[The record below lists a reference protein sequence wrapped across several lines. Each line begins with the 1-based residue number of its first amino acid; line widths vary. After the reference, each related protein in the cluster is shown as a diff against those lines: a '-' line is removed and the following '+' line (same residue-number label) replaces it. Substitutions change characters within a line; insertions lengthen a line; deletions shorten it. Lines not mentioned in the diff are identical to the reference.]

1 MSILGFDTI
10 LENAGESVNFNKSV
24 DVENGGVEE
33 AMEECALAIHA
44 IFEAMYSN
52 DSSEISAVTE
62 SAISGEEIV
71 SEGLNTKGLG
81 TKIGGAIK
89 SAYETMKNAVLK
101 VINGF
106 IELVNKL
113 KLDSKKF
120 VAQVARSEKASEVKI
135 SGYTFPSSSM
145 NFSLSVCFSK
155 FASAVG
161 AYGAIDFAIKN
172 NSAEN
177 LSKVFSEKKTEGLKS
192 VKEYLGGDDFK
203 KAAFGEK
210 KERGVRDAIAKDK
223 IDKNPVSNSEVY
235 ITKKGDTLCY
245 DTISGRYF
253 KSDIDKIKKIENELN
268 RRLISEMYISLNEF
282 YYELGLQCTK
292 TGNDLGWNVG
302 EGLIDIRFSAQIS
315 EDNTFKHQR
324 RKSLQK
330 PCKPSPWGEGG
341 TDEGSDGW
349 GVELDCRF

>member
-71 SEGLNTKGLG
+71 SEGLSTKGLG

-120 VAQVARSEKASEVKI
+120 VAKVAKSKKASEVKI
-135 SGYTFPSSSM
+135 TGYTFPSSTM
-145 NFSLSVCFSK
+145 NFSLSACFTK
-155 FASAVG
+155 FSSAVG
-161 AYGAIDFAIKN
+161 AYGAVDFATRN

-177 LSKVFSEKKTEGLKS
+177 LTKLFNEKKVEGLKA
-192 VKEYLGGDDFK
+192 VKEFLGGDDFK

-210 KERGVRDAIAKDK
+210 KELTINTEDAMTQVAKVCDQRISELKKQKSDAGKAFDQCIKSLRGMESDVAMSQLG
-223 IDKNPVSNSEVY
+223 KNPGAAGKAPALMKPFAAAHNAVKSLYVSRLSVEIKAAKARRDMY
-235 ITKKGDTLCY
+235 ITA
-245 DTISGRYF
+245 
-253 KSDIDKIKKIENELN
+253 IKKAVA
-268 RRLISEMYISLNEF
+268 
-282 YYELGLQCTK
+282 LGK
-292 TGNDLGWNVG
+292 KAEKKNN
-302 EGLIDIRFSAQIS
+302 
-315 EDNTFKHQR
+315 
-324 RKSLQK
+324 
-330 PCKPSPWGEGG
+330 
-341 TDEGSDGW
+341 
-349 GVELDCRF
+349 

>member
-62 SAISGEEIV
+62 SAISGEELEEIV
-71 SEGLNTKGLG
+71 TEGVGA
-81 TKIGGAIK
+81 KIGGAIK

-120 VAQVARSEKASEVKI
+120 VAKVAKSKKASEVKI
-135 SGYTFPSSSM
+135 TGYTFPSSTM
-145 NFSLSVCFSK
+145 NFSLSACFTK
-155 FASAVG
+155 FSSAVG
-161 AYGAIDFAIKN
+161 AYGAIDFATRN

-177 LSKVFSEKKTEGLKS
+177 LTKLFNEKKVEGLKA
-192 VKEYLGGDDFK
+192 VKEFLGGDDFK

-210 KERGVRDAIAKDK
+210 KELTINTEDAMTQVAKVCDQRISELKKQKSDAGKAFDQCIKSLRGMESVVATPQLG
-223 IDKNPVSNSEVY
+223 KNPGAAGKAPALMKPFAAAHNAVKSLYVSRLSVEIKAAKARRDMY
-235 ITKKGDTLCY
+235 ITA
-245 DTISGRYF
+245 
-253 KSDIDKIKKIENELN
+253 IKKAVA
-268 RRLISEMYISLNEF
+268 
-282 YYELGLQCTK
+282 LGK
-292 TGNDLGWNVG
+292 KAEKKNN
-302 EGLIDIRFSAQIS
+302 
-315 EDNTFKHQR
+315 
-324 RKSLQK
+324 
-330 PCKPSPWGEGG
+330 
-341 TDEGSDGW
+341 
-349 GVELDCRF
+349 

>member
-62 SAISGEEIV
+62 SAISGEELEEIV
-71 SEGLNTKGLG
+71 TEGVG

-120 VAQVARSEKASEVKI
+120 VAQVAKSKKVSEVKI
-135 SGYTFPSSSM
+135 TGYTFPSSTM
-145 NFSLSVCFSK
+145 NFSLSACFTK
-155 FASAVG
+155 FSSAVG
-161 AYGAIDFAIKN
+161 AYGAIDFATRN

-177 LSKVFSEKKTEGLKS
+177 LTKLFNEKKVEGLKA
-192 VKEYLGGDDFK
+192 VKEFLGGDDFK

-210 KERGVRDAIAKDK
+210 KELVINTKDAMVQVAKVCDQRISELKKQKSDAGKAFDQCIKSLRGMESDVAMSQLG
-223 IDKNPVSNSEVY
+223 KNPGAAGKAPALMKPFAAAHNAVKSLYVSRLSVEIKAAKARRDMY
-235 ITKKGDTLCY
+235 ITA
-245 DTISGRYF
+245 
-253 KSDIDKIKKIENELN
+253 IKKAVALGKKAAKNGAKASKSENKGQE
-268 RRLISEMYISLNEF
+268 E
-282 YYELGLQCTK
+282 K
-292 TGNDLGWNVG
+292 
-302 EGLIDIRFSAQIS
+302 
-315 EDNTFKHQR
+315 
-324 RKSLQK
+324 
-330 PCKPSPWGEGG
+330 
-341 TDEGSDGW
+341 
-349 GVELDCRF
+349 

>member
-120 VAQVARSEKASEVKI
+120 VAQVARSEKAAEVKI

-210 KERGVRDAIAKDK
+210 KELTINTKDAMVQVAKVCDQRIA
-223 IDKNPVSNSEVY
+223 EL
-235 ITKKGDTLCY
+235 KKQ
-245 DTISGRYF
+245 
-253 KSDIDKIKKIENELN
+253 KSDASKAFDQCIKVLRKAESVNSTHQFGDNPGAAGKAPALMKPFAAAHNAVKSLYVSRLSVEIKAAKA
-268 RRLISEMYISLNEF
+268 RRDMYISAIKKAVA
-282 YYELGLQCTK
+282 LGK
-292 TGNDLGWNVG
+292 K
-302 EGLIDIRFSAQIS
+302 AA
-315 EDNTFKHQR
+315 K
-324 RKSLQK
+324 
-330 PCKPSPWGEGG
+330 
-341 TDEGSDGW
+341 DGAKADKNK
-349 GVELDCRF
+349 GQEENK

>member
-10 LENAGESVNFNKSV
+10 LENAGEAVNFNKSV

-62 SAISGEEIV
+62 SAISGEEIEEIV
-71 SEGLNTKGLG
+71 TEGVGA
-81 TKIGGAIK
+81 KIGGAIK

-120 VAQVARSEKASEVKI
+120 VAQVAKSKKVSEVKI
-135 SGYTFPSSSM
+135 TGYTFTSSTM
-145 NFSLSVCFSK
+145 NCSLSVCFIK
-155 FASAVG
+155 FSSAVG
-161 AYGAIDFAIKN
+161 AYGAIDFATKN

-177 LSKVFSEKKTEGLKS
+177 LTKLFNEKKVEGLKA
-192 VKEYLGGDDFK
+192 VKEFLGGDDFK

-210 KERGVRDAIAKDK
+210 KELTINTEDAMTQVAKVCDQRISELKKQKSDAGKAFDQCIKSLRGMESDVAMSQLG
-223 IDKNPVSNSEVY
+223 KNPGAAGKAPSLMKPFAAAHNAVKSLYVSRLSVEIKAAKARRDMY
-235 ITKKGDTLCY
+235 ITA
-245 DTISGRYF
+245 
-253 KSDIDKIKKIENELN
+253 IKKAVA
-268 RRLISEMYISLNEF
+268 
-282 YYELGLQCTK
+282 LGK
-292 TGNDLGWNVG
+292 KAEKKNN
-302 EGLIDIRFSAQIS
+302 
-315 EDNTFKHQR
+315 
-324 RKSLQK
+324 
-330 PCKPSPWGEGG
+330 
-341 TDEGSDGW
+341 
-349 GVELDCRF
+349 

>member
-62 SAISGEEIV
+62 SAISGEESEIV
-71 SEGLNTKGLG
+71 TEGVGD
-81 TKIGGAIK
+81 KIGGAIK

-120 VAQVARSEKASEVKI
+120 VAKVAKSKKAAEVKI

-145 NFSLSVCFSK
+145 NFSLSVCFAK
-155 FASAVG
+155 FSSAVG

-210 KERGVRDAIAKDK
+210 KELTINTDDAMVQVSKVCDQRIA
-223 IDKNPVSNSEVY
+223 EL
-235 ITKKGDTLCY
+235 KKQ
-245 DTISGRYF
+245 
-253 KSDIDKIKKIENELN
+253 KSDASKAFDQCIKVLRKAESVN
-268 RRLISEMYISLNEF
+268 STHQF
-282 YYELGLQCTK
+282 G
-292 TGNDLGWNVG
+292 
-302 EGLIDIRFSAQIS
+302 
-315 EDNTFKHQR
+315 DNPGAAGKAPALMKPFAAAHNAV
-324 RKSLQK
+324 KSL
-330 PCKPSPWGEGG
+330 
-341 TDEGSDGW
+341 
-349 GVELDCRF
+349 

>member
-62 SAISGEEIV
+62 SAISGEELEEIV
-71 SEGLNTKGLG
+71 TEGVGA
-81 TKIGGAIK
+81 KIGGAIK

-135 SGYTFPSSSM
+135 TGYTFPSSTM
-145 NFSLSVCFSK
+145 NFSLSVCFTK
-155 FASAVG
+155 FSSAVG
-161 AYGAIDFAIKN
+161 AYGAIDFATRN

-177 LSKVFSEKKTEGLKS
+177 LTKLFNEKKVEGLKA
-192 VKEYLGGDDFK
+192 VKEFLGGDDFK

-210 KERGVRDAIAKDK
+210 KELVINTKDAMVQVAKVCDQRISELKKQKSDAGKAFDQCIKSLRGMESDVAMSQLGKNPGAAGKAPALMKPFAAAHNAVKSLYVSRLSVEIKAAKARRDMYITAIKKAVALGKKAAKDGAK
-223 IDKNPVSNSEVY
+223 ASKSEN
-235 ITKKGDTLCY
+235 KG
-245 DTISGRYF
+245 
-253 KSDIDKIKKIENELN
+253 
-268 RRLISEMYISLNEF
+268 
-282 YYELGLQCTK
+282 Q
-292 TGNDLGWNVG
+292 
-302 EGLIDIRFSAQIS
+302 A
-315 EDNTFKHQR
+315 
-324 RKSLQK
+324 
-330 PCKPSPWGEGG
+330 
-341 TDEGSDGW
+341 
-349 GVELDCRF
+349 

>member
-71 SEGLNTKGLG
+71 TEGEGVG
-81 TKIGGAIK
+81 AKIGGAIK

-101 VINGF
+101 IINGF

-120 VAQVARSEKASEVKI
+120 VAQVAKSKKASEVKI
-135 SGYTFPSSSM
+135 SGYTFPSSTM
-145 NFSLSVCFSK
+145 NFSLSVCFTK
-155 FASAVG
+155 FSSAVG
-161 AYGAIDFAIKN
+161 AYGAIDFATKN

-177 LSKVFSEKKTEGLKS
+177 LTKVFNEKKVEGLKA
-192 VKEYLGGDDFK
+192 VKEFLGGDDFK

-210 KERGVRDAIAKDK
+210 KELVINTEDAMNQVAKVCDQRISELKKQKSDASKAFDQCIKSLRGMESKTVAPQLGNNPGAAGKAPALMKPFAAAHNAVKSLYVSRLSVEIKAAKARRDM
-223 IDKNPVSNSEVY
+223 Y
-235 ITKKGDTLCY
+235 ITA
-245 DTISGRYF
+245 
-253 KSDIDKIKKIENELN
+253 IKKAVA
-268 RRLISEMYISLNEF
+268 
-282 YYELGLQCTK
+282 LGK
-292 TGNDLGWNVG
+292 KAEKKNN
-302 EGLIDIRFSAQIS
+302 
-315 EDNTFKHQR
+315 
-324 RKSLQK
+324 
-330 PCKPSPWGEGG
+330 
-341 TDEGSDGW
+341 
-349 GVELDCRF
+349 

>member
-62 SAISGEEIV
+62 STISGEELEEIV
-71 SEGLNTKGLG
+71 TEGVGA
-81 TKIGGAIK
+81 KIGGAIK

-120 VAQVARSEKASEVKI
+120 VAKVAKSKKASEVKI
-135 SGYTFPSSSM
+135 TGYTFPSSTM
-145 NFSLSVCFSK
+145 NFSLSACFTK
-155 FASAVG
+155 FSSAVG
-161 AYGAIDFAIKN
+161 AYGAVDFATRN

-177 LSKVFSEKKTEGLKS
+177 LTKLFNEKKVEGLKA
-192 VKEYLGGDDFK
+192 VKEFLGGDDFK

-210 KERGVRDAIAKDK
+210 KELTINTEEAMTQVAKVCDQRISELKKQKSDAGKAFDQCIKSLRGMESDVAMSQLG
-223 IDKNPVSNSEVY
+223 KNPGAAGKAPALMKPFAAAHNAVKSLYVSRLSVEIKAAKARRDMY
-235 ITKKGDTLCY
+235 ITA
-245 DTISGRYF
+245 
-253 KSDIDKIKKIENELN
+253 IKKAVA
-268 RRLISEMYISLNEF
+268 
-282 YYELGLQCTK
+282 LGK
-292 TGNDLGWNVG
+292 KAEKKNN
-302 EGLIDIRFSAQIS
+302 
-315 EDNTFKHQR
+315 
-324 RKSLQK
+324 
-330 PCKPSPWGEGG
+330 
-341 TDEGSDGW
+341 
-349 GVELDCRF
+349 

>member
-52 DSSEISAVTE
+52 DNSEISTLIESVMNGEEPEETVTE
-62 SAISGEEIV
+62 GVSA
-71 SEGLNTKGLG
+71 
-81 TKIGGAIK
+81 KIGGAIK

-120 VAQVARSEKASEVKI
+120 VAKVAKSKKAAEVKI

-145 NFSLSVCFSK
+145 NFSLSVCFAK
-155 FASAVG
+155 FSSAVG

-210 KERGVRDAIAKDK
+210 KELTINTDDAIAQ
-223 IDKNPVSNSEVY
+223 VSKVCDQRIAEL
-235 ITKKGDTLCY
+235 KKQ
-245 DTISGRYF
+245 
-253 KSDIDKIKKIENELN
+253 KSDASKAFDQCIKMLRKAESINSTHQFGDNPGAAGKAPALMKPFAAAHNAVKSLYVSRLSVEIKAAKA
-268 RRLISEMYISLNEF
+268 RRDMYISAIKKAVA
-282 YYELGLQCTK
+282 LGK
-292 TGNDLGWNVG
+292 KAEKKNN
-302 EGLIDIRFSAQIS
+302 
-315 EDNTFKHQR
+315 
-324 RKSLQK
+324 
-330 PCKPSPWGEGG
+330 
-341 TDEGSDGW
+341 
-349 GVELDCRF
+349 

>member
-62 SAISGEEIV
+62 SAISGEELEEIV
-71 SEGLNTKGLG
+71 TEGVGA
-81 TKIGGAIK
+81 KIGGAIK

-120 VAQVARSEKASEVKI
+120 VAQVAKSKKVSEVKI
-135 SGYTFPSSSM
+135 TGYTFPSSTM
-145 NFSLSVCFSK
+145 NFSLSACFTK
-155 FASAVG
+155 FSSAVG
-161 AYGAIDFAIKN
+161 AYGAIDFATRN

-177 LSKVFSEKKTEGLKS
+177 LTKLFNEKKVEGLKA
-192 VKEYLGGDDFK
+192 VKEFLGGDDFK

-210 KERGVRDAIAKDK
+210 KELTINTEEAMTQVAKVCDQRISELKKQKSDAGKAFDQCIKSLRGMESDVAMSQLGKNPGAAGKAPALMKPFAAAHNAVKSLYVSRLSVEIKAAKARRDMYITAIKKAVALGKKAAKDGAK
-223 IDKNPVSNSEVY
+223 ADKN
-235 ITKKGDTLCY
+235 KGQE
-245 DTISGRYF
+245 
-253 KSDIDKIKKIENELN
+253 EN
-268 RRLISEMYISLNEF
+268 
-282 YYELGLQCTK
+282 K
-292 TGNDLGWNVG
+292 
-302 EGLIDIRFSAQIS
+302 
-315 EDNTFKHQR
+315 
-324 RKSLQK
+324 
-330 PCKPSPWGEGG
+330 
-341 TDEGSDGW
+341 
-349 GVELDCRF
+349 

>member
-10 LENAGESVNFNKSV
+10 LENAGEAVNFNKSV

-62 SAISGEEIV
+62 SAISGEELEEIV
-71 SEGLNTKGLG
+71 TEGVGA
-81 TKIGGAIK
+81 KIGGAIK

-120 VAQVARSEKASEVKI
+120 VAQVAKSKKVSEVKI
-135 SGYTFPSSSM
+135 TGYTFPSSTM
-145 NFSLSVCFSK
+145 NFSLSACFTK
-155 FASAVG
+155 FSSAVG
-161 AYGAIDFAIKN
+161 AYGAVDFATRN

-177 LSKVFSEKKTEGLKS
+177 LTKLFNEKKVEGLKA
-192 VKEYLGGDDFK
+192 VKEFLGGDDFK

-210 KERGVRDAIAKDK
+210 KELTINTEEAMTQVAKVCDQRISELKKQKSDAGKAFDQCIKSLRGMESDVAMSQLG
-223 IDKNPVSNSEVY
+223 KNPGAAGKAPALMKPFAAAHNAVKSLYVSRLSVEIKAAKARRDMY
-235 ITKKGDTLCY
+235 ITA
-245 DTISGRYF
+245 
-253 KSDIDKIKKIENELN
+253 IKKAVA
-268 RRLISEMYISLNEF
+268 
-282 YYELGLQCTK
+282 LGK
-292 TGNDLGWNVG
+292 KAEKKNN
-302 EGLIDIRFSAQIS
+302 
-315 EDNTFKHQR
+315 
-324 RKSLQK
+324 
-330 PCKPSPWGEGG
+330 
-341 TDEGSDGW
+341 
-349 GVELDCRF
+349 

>member
-62 SAISGEEIV
+62 SAISGEELEEIV
-71 SEGLNTKGLG
+71 TEGVGA
-81 TKIGGAIK
+81 KIGGAIK

-120 VAQVARSEKASEVKI
+120 VAQVAKSKKVSEVKI
-135 SGYTFPSSSM
+135 TGYTFPSSTM
-145 NFSLSVCFSK
+145 NFSLSACFTK
-155 FASAVG
+155 FSSAVG
-161 AYGAIDFAIKN
+161 AYGAVDFATRN

-177 LSKVFSEKKTEGLKS
+177 LTKLFNEKKVEGLKA
-192 VKEYLGGDDFK
+192 VKEFLGGDDFK

-210 KERGVRDAIAKDK
+210 KELTINTEDAMAQVAKVCDQRISELKKQKSDAGKAFDQCIKSLRGMESVVATPQLG
-223 IDKNPVSNSEVY
+223 KNPGAAGKAPALMKPFAAAHNAVKSLYVSRLSVEIKAAKARRDMY
-235 ITKKGDTLCY
+235 ITA
-245 DTISGRYF
+245 
-253 KSDIDKIKKIENELN
+253 IKKAVALGKKAAKNGAKASKSENN
-268 RRLISEMYISLNEF
+268 
-282 YYELGLQCTK
+282 
-292 TGNDLGWNVG
+292 
-302 EGLIDIRFSAQIS
+302 
-315 EDNTFKHQR
+315 
-324 RKSLQK
+324 
-330 PCKPSPWGEGG
+330 
-341 TDEGSDGW
+341 
-349 GVELDCRF
+349 

>member
-62 SAISGEEIV
+62 SAISGEELEEIV
-71 SEGLNTKGLG
+71 TEGVGA
-81 TKIGGAIK
+81 KIGGAIK

-120 VAQVARSEKASEVKI
+120 VAKVAKSKKVSEVKI
-135 SGYTFPSSSM
+135 TGYTFPSSTM
-145 NFSLSVCFSK
+145 NFSLSACFTK
-155 FASAVG
+155 FSSAVG
-161 AYGAIDFAIKN
+161 AYGAVDFATRN

-177 LSKVFSEKKTEGLKS
+177 LTKLFNEKKVEGLKA
-192 VKEYLGGDDFK
+192 VKEFLGGDDFK

-210 KERGVRDAIAKDK
+210 KELTINTEEAMTQVAKVCDQRISELKKQKSDAGKAFDQCIKSLRGMESDVAMSQLGKKPGAAGKATALMKPFAAAHNAVKSLYVSRLSVEIKAAKARRDM
-223 IDKNPVSNSEVY
+223 Y
-235 ITKKGDTLCY
+235 ITA
-245 DTISGRYF
+245 
-253 KSDIDKIKKIENELN
+253 IKKAVA
-268 RRLISEMYISLNEF
+268 
-282 YYELGLQCTK
+282 LGK
-292 TGNDLGWNVG
+292 KAEKKNN
-302 EGLIDIRFSAQIS
+302 
-315 EDNTFKHQR
+315 
-324 RKSLQK
+324 
-330 PCKPSPWGEGG
+330 
-341 TDEGSDGW
+341 
-349 GVELDCRF
+349 

>member
-62 SAISGEEIV
+62 SAISGEELEEIV
-71 SEGLNTKGLG
+71 TEGVGA
-81 TKIGGAIK
+81 KIGGAIK

-120 VAQVARSEKASEVKI
+120 VAQVAKSKKVSEVKI
-135 SGYTFPSSSM
+135 TGYTFPSSTM
-145 NFSLSVCFSK
+145 NFSLSACFTK
-155 FASAVG
+155 FSSAVG
-161 AYGAIDFAIKN
+161 AYGAVDFATRN

-177 LSKVFSEKKTEGLKS
+177 LTKLFNEKKVEGLKA
-192 VKEYLGGDDFK
+192 VKEFLGGDDFK

-210 KERGVRDAIAKDK
+210 KELTINTEEAMTQVAKVCDQRISELKKQKSDAGKAFDQCIKSLRGMESDVAMSQLG
-223 IDKNPVSNSEVY
+223 KNPGAAGKAPALMKPFAAAHNAVKSLYVSRLSVEIKAAKARRDMY
-235 ITKKGDTLCY
+235 ITA
-245 DTISGRYF
+245 
-253 KSDIDKIKKIENELN
+253 IKKAVA
-268 RRLISEMYISLNEF
+268 
-282 YYELGLQCTK
+282 LGK
-292 TGNDLGWNVG
+292 KAEKKNN
-302 EGLIDIRFSAQIS
+302 
-315 EDNTFKHQR
+315 
-324 RKSLQK
+324 
-330 PCKPSPWGEGG
+330 
-341 TDEGSDGW
+341 
-349 GVELDCRF
+349 

>member
-62 SAISGEEIV
+62 SVISGEESEIV
-71 SEGLNTKGLG
+71 TEGVGD
-81 TKIGGAIK
+81 KIGGAIK

-210 KERGVRDAIAKDK
+210 KELTINTKDAMVQVAKVCDQRIA
-223 IDKNPVSNSEVY
+223 EL
-235 ITKKGDTLCY
+235 KKQ
-245 DTISGRYF
+245 
-253 KSDIDKIKKIENELN
+253 KSDASKAFDQCIKVLRKAESVNSTHQFGDNPGAAGKAPALMKPFAAAHNAVKSLYVSRLSVEIKAAKA
-268 RRLISEMYISLNEF
+268 RRDMYISAIKKAVA
-282 YYELGLQCTK
+282 LGK
-292 TGNDLGWNVG
+292 K
-302 EGLIDIRFSAQIS
+302 AA
-315 EDNTFKHQR
+315 K
-324 RKSLQK
+324 
-330 PCKPSPWGEGG
+330 
-341 TDEGSDGW
+341 DGAKADKNK
-349 GVELDCRF
+349 GQEENK

>member
-62 SAISGEEIV
+62 SAISGEELEEIV
-71 SEGLNTKGLG
+71 TEGVGA
-81 TKIGGAIK
+81 KIGGAIK

-120 VAQVARSEKASEVKI
+120 VAQVAKSKKVSEVKI
-135 SGYTFPSSSM
+135 TGYTFPSSTM
-145 NFSLSVCFSK
+145 NFSLSACFTK
-155 FASAVG
+155 FSSAVG
-161 AYGAIDFAIKN
+161 AYGAIDFATRN

-177 LSKVFSEKKTEGLKS
+177 LTKLFNEKKVEGLKA
-192 VKEYLGGDDFK
+192 VKEFLGGDDFK

-210 KERGVRDAIAKDK
+210 KELTINTEEAMTQVAKVCDQRISELKKQKSDAGKAFDQCIKSLRGMESDVAMSQLG
-223 IDKNPVSNSEVY
+223 KNPGAAGKAPALMKPFAAAHNAVKSLYVSRLSVEIKAAKARRDMY
-235 ITKKGDTLCY
+235 ITA
-245 DTISGRYF
+245 
-253 KSDIDKIKKIENELN
+253 IKKAVA
-268 RRLISEMYISLNEF
+268 
-282 YYELGLQCTK
+282 LGK
-292 TGNDLGWNVG
+292 KAEKKNN
-302 EGLIDIRFSAQIS
+302 
-315 EDNTFKHQR
+315 
-324 RKSLQK
+324 
-330 PCKPSPWGEGG
+330 
-341 TDEGSDGW
+341 
-349 GVELDCRF
+349 

>member
-62 SAISGEEIV
+62 SAISGEELEEIV
-71 SEGLNTKGLG
+71 TEGVGA
-81 TKIGGAIK
+81 KIGGAIK

-120 VAQVARSEKASEVKI
+120 VAQVAKSKKVSEVKI
-135 SGYTFPSSSM
+135 TGYTFPSSTM
-145 NFSLSVCFSK
+145 NFSLSACFTK
-155 FASAVG
+155 FSSAVG
-161 AYGAIDFAIKN
+161 AYGAVDFATRN

-177 LSKVFSEKKTEGLKS
+177 LTKLFNEKKVEGLKA
-192 VKEYLGGDDFK
+192 VKEFLGGDDFK

-210 KERGVRDAIAKDK
+210 KELTINTEDAMAQVAKVCDQRISELKKQKSDAGKAFDQCIKSLRGMESDVAMSQLG
-223 IDKNPVSNSEVY
+223 KNPGAAGKAPALMKPFAAAHNAVKSLYVSRLSVEIKAAKARRDMY
-235 ITKKGDTLCY
+235 ITA
-245 DTISGRYF
+245 
-253 KSDIDKIKKIENELN
+253 IKKAVA
-268 RRLISEMYISLNEF
+268 
-282 YYELGLQCTK
+282 LGK
-292 TGNDLGWNVG
+292 KAEKKNN
-302 EGLIDIRFSAQIS
+302 
-315 EDNTFKHQR
+315 
-324 RKSLQK
+324 
-330 PCKPSPWGEGG
+330 
-341 TDEGSDGW
+341 
-349 GVELDCRF
+349 

>member
-71 SEGLNTKGLG
+71 TEGVGA
-81 TKIGGAIK
+81 KIGGAIK
-89 SAYETMKNAVLK
+89 SAYETMKNAVLR

-106 IELVNKL
+106 IELVSKL

-120 VAQVARSEKASEVKI
+120 VAQVAKSKKASEVKI
-135 SGYTFPSSSM
+135 SGYTFPSSTM
-145 NFSLSVCFSK
+145 NFSLSVCFTK
-155 FASAVG
+155 FSSAVG
-161 AYGAIDFAIKN
+161 AYGAIDFATKN

-177 LSKVFSEKKTEGLKS
+177 LSKLFNEKKADGLKA
-192 VKEYLGGDDFK
+192 VKEFLGGDDFK

-210 KERGVRDAIAKDK
+210 KELVINTADAMTQVAKVCDQRISELKKQKSDASKAFDQCIKSLRGMESKTVTSQLGNNPGAAGKAPALMKPFAAAHNAVKSLYISRLSVEIKAAKARRDM
-223 IDKNPVSNSEVY
+223 Y
-235 ITKKGDTLCY
+235 ITA
-245 DTISGRYF
+245 
-253 KSDIDKIKKIENELN
+253 IKKAVA
-268 RRLISEMYISLNEF
+268 
-282 YYELGLQCTK
+282 LGK
-292 TGNDLGWNVG
+292 
-302 EGLIDIRFSAQIS
+302 
-315 EDNTFKHQR
+315 K
-324 RKSLQK
+324 
-330 PCKPSPWGEGG
+330 
-341 TDEGSDGW
+341 DEKKNN
-349 GVELDCRF
+349 

>member
-33 AMEECALAIHA
+33 AMEECALAIHS

-62 SAISGEEIV
+62 SAISGEELEEIV
-71 SEGLNTKGLG
+71 TEGVGA
-81 TKIGGAIK
+81 KIGGAIK

-120 VAQVARSEKASEVKI
+120 VAQVAKSKKVSEVKI
-135 SGYTFPSSSM
+135 TGYTFPSSTM
-145 NFSLSVCFSK
+145 NFSLSACFTK
-155 FASAVG
+155 FSSAVG
-161 AYGAIDFAIKN
+161 AYGAIDFATRN

-177 LSKVFSEKKTEGLKS
+177 LTKLFNEKKAEGLKA
-192 VKEYLGGDDFK
+192 VKEFLGGDDFK

-210 KERGVRDAIAKDK
+210 KELTINTEDAMTQVAKVCDQRISELKKQKSDAGKAFDQCIKSLRGMESDVAMSQLG
-223 IDKNPVSNSEVY
+223 KNPGAAGKAPALMKPFAAAHNAVKSLYVSRLSVEIKAAKARRDMY
-235 ITKKGDTLCY
+235 ITA
-245 DTISGRYF
+245 
-253 KSDIDKIKKIENELN
+253 IKKAVA
-268 RRLISEMYISLNEF
+268 
-282 YYELGLQCTK
+282 LGK
-292 TGNDLGWNVG
+292 KAEKKNN
-302 EGLIDIRFSAQIS
+302 
-315 EDNTFKHQR
+315 
-324 RKSLQK
+324 
-330 PCKPSPWGEGG
+330 
-341 TDEGSDGW
+341 
-349 GVELDCRF
+349 

>member
-62 SAISGEEIV
+62 SAISGEELEEIV
-71 SEGLNTKGLG
+71 TEGVGA
-81 TKIGGAIK
+81 KIGGAIK
-89 SAYETMKNAVLK
+89 SAYETMKSAVLK

-210 KERGVRDAIAKDK
+210 KELTINTKDAMVQVAKVCDQRIAELKKQKSDASKAFDQCIKVLRKAESVNSTHQFGDNPGAAGKAPALMKPFAAAHNAVKSLYVSRLSVEIKAAKARRDMYITAIKKAVALGKKTAKDGAK
-223 IDKNPVSNSEVY
+223 ASKSEN
-235 ITKKGDTLCY
+235 KG
-245 DTISGRYF
+245 
-253 KSDIDKIKKIENELN
+253 
-268 RRLISEMYISLNEF
+268 
-282 YYELGLQCTK
+282 Q
-292 TGNDLGWNVG
+292 
-302 EGLIDIRFSAQIS
+302 A
-315 EDNTFKHQR
+315 
-324 RKSLQK
+324 
-330 PCKPSPWGEGG
+330 
-341 TDEGSDGW
+341 
-349 GVELDCRF
+349 

>member
-71 SEGLNTKGLG
+71 TEGVGA
-81 TKIGGAIK
+81 KIGGAIK

-101 VINGF
+101 IINGF

-120 VAQVARSEKASEVKI
+120 VAQVAKSKKVSEVKI
-135 SGYTFPSSSM
+135 TGYTFPSSTI
-145 NFSLSVCFSK
+145 NFSLSVCFTK
-155 FASAVG
+155 FSSAVG
-161 AYGAIDFAIKN
+161 AYGAIDFATKN

-177 LSKVFSEKKTEGLKS
+177 LSKLFNEKKVEGLKA
-192 VKEYLGGDDFK
+192 VKEFLGGDDFK

-210 KERGVRDAIAKDK
+210 KELVINTADAMTQVSKVCDQRISELKKQKSDASKAFDQCIKSLRGMESVVAVPQLG
-223 IDKNPVSNSEVY
+223 KNPGAAGKAPALMKPFAAAHNAVKSLYVSRLSVEIKAAKARRDMY
-235 ITKKGDTLCY
+235 ITA
-245 DTISGRYF
+245 
-253 KSDIDKIKKIENELN
+253 IKKAVA
-268 RRLISEMYISLNEF
+268 
-282 YYELGLQCTK
+282 LGK
-292 TGNDLGWNVG
+292 
-302 EGLIDIRFSAQIS
+302 
-315 EDNTFKHQR
+315 K
-324 RKSLQK
+324 
-330 PCKPSPWGEGG
+330 
-341 TDEGSDGW
+341 DEKKNK
-349 GVELDCRF
+349 

>member
-81 TKIGGAIK
+81 AKIGGAIK

-210 KERGVRDAIAKDK
+210 KELTINTKDAMVQVAKVCDQRIA
-223 IDKNPVSNSEVY
+223 EL
-235 ITKKGDTLCY
+235 KKQ
-245 DTISGRYF
+245 
-253 KSDIDKIKKIENELN
+253 KSDASKAFDQCIKGLRKAESVNSTHQFGDNPGAAGKAPALMKPFAAAHNAVKSLYVSRLSVEIKAAKA
-268 RRLISEMYISLNEF
+268 RRDMYISAIKKAVA
-282 YYELGLQCTK
+282 LGK
-292 TGNDLGWNVG
+292 KAAKDGAKA
-302 EGLIDIRFSAQIS
+302 SKS
-315 EDNTFKHQR
+315 ENKGQA
-324 RKSLQK
+324 
-330 PCKPSPWGEGG
+330 
-341 TDEGSDGW
+341 
-349 GVELDCRF
+349 

>member
-62 SAISGEEIV
+62 SVINGEESEIV
-71 SEGLNTKGLG
+71 TEGVGA
-81 TKIGGAIK
+81 KIGGAIK

-106 IELVNKL
+106 IELVSKL
-113 KLDSKKF
+113 KLDGKKF
-120 VAQVARSEKASEVKI
+120 VAKVAKSKKASEVKI
-135 SGYTFPSSSM
+135 TGYTFPSSTM
-145 NFSLSVCFSK
+145 NFSLSACFTK
-155 FASAVG
+155 FSSAVG
-161 AYGAIDFAIKN
+161 AYGAVDFATRN

-210 KERGVRDAIAKDK
+210 KELTINTEDAMTQVAKVCDQRISELKKQKSDAGKAFDQCIKSLRGMESDVAMSQLG
-223 IDKNPVSNSEVY
+223 KNPGAAGKAPALMKPFAAAHNAVKSLYVSRLSVE
-235 ITKKGDTLCY
+235 
-245 DTISGRYF
+245 
-253 KSDIDKIKKIENELN
+253 IKAAKA
-268 RRLISEMYISLNEF
+268 RRDMYISAIKKAVA
-282 YYELGLQCTK
+282 LGK
-292 TGNDLGWNVG
+292 K
-302 EGLIDIRFSAQIS
+302 AA
-315 EDNTFKHQR
+315 K
-324 RKSLQK
+324 
-330 PCKPSPWGEGG
+330 
-341 TDEGSDGW
+341 DGAKADKNK
-349 GVELDCRF
+349 GQEENK

>member
-62 SAISGEEIV
+62 SAISGEELEEIV
-71 SEGLNTKGLG
+71 TEGVGA
-81 TKIGGAIK
+81 KIGGAIK

-120 VAQVARSEKASEVKI
+120 VAKVARSEKASEVKI
-135 SGYTFPSSSM
+135 TGYTFPSSTM
-145 NFSLSVCFSK
+145 NFSLSACFTK
-155 FASAVG
+155 FSSAVG
-161 AYGAIDFAIKN
+161 AYGAIDFATRN

-177 LSKVFSEKKTEGLKS
+177 LTKLFNEKKAEGLKA
-192 VKEYLGGDDFK
+192 VKEFLGGDDFK

-210 KERGVRDAIAKDK
+210 KELTINTEEAITQVAKVCDQRISELKKQKSDAGKAFDQCIKSLRGMESDVAMSQLG
-223 IDKNPVSNSEVY
+223 KNPGAAGKAPALMKPFAAAHNAVKSLYVSRLSVEIKAAKARRDMY
-235 ITKKGDTLCY
+235 ITA
-245 DTISGRYF
+245 
-253 KSDIDKIKKIENELN
+253 IKKAVA
-268 RRLISEMYISLNEF
+268 
-282 YYELGLQCTK
+282 LGK
-292 TGNDLGWNVG
+292 KAEKKNN
-302 EGLIDIRFSAQIS
+302 
-315 EDNTFKHQR
+315 
-324 RKSLQK
+324 
-330 PCKPSPWGEGG
+330 
-341 TDEGSDGW
+341 
-349 GVELDCRF
+349 

>member
-62 SAISGEEIV
+62 SAISGEELEEIV
-71 SEGLNTKGLG
+71 TEGVGA
-81 TKIGGAIK
+81 KIGGAIK

-135 SGYTFPSSSM
+135 TGYTFPSSTM
-145 NFSLSVCFSK
+145 NFSLSACFTK
-155 FASAVG
+155 FSSAVG
-161 AYGAIDFAIKN
+161 AYGAIDFATRN

-177 LSKVFSEKKTEGLKS
+177 LTKLFNEKKVEGLKA
-192 VKEYLGGDDFK
+192 VKEFLGGDDFK

-210 KERGVRDAIAKDK
+210 KELTINTEDAMTQVAKVCDQRISELKKQKSDAGKAFDQCIKSLRGMESDVAMSQLGKNPGAAGKAPALMKPFAAAHNAVKSLYVSRLSVEIKAAKARRDMYITAIKKAVALGKKAAKDGAK
-223 IDKNPVSNSEVY
+223 ASKSEN
-235 ITKKGDTLCY
+235 KG
-245 DTISGRYF
+245 
-253 KSDIDKIKKIENELN
+253 
-268 RRLISEMYISLNEF
+268 
-282 YYELGLQCTK
+282 Q
-292 TGNDLGWNVG
+292 
-302 EGLIDIRFSAQIS
+302 A
-315 EDNTFKHQR
+315 
-324 RKSLQK
+324 
-330 PCKPSPWGEGG
+330 
-341 TDEGSDGW
+341 
-349 GVELDCRF
+349 